1 MLCKLILVCLV
12 FWDGCGELERLGC
25 GARLWF
31 VAVFEGGAGVV
42 VEAVV
47 PGVEAWVVGLRVV
60 MWPGALVGVR
70 ALVGV
75 EGAHGVV
82 CGRVCDQ
89 MR

>member
-1 MLCKLILVCLV
+1 
-12 FWDGCGELERLGC
+12 
-25 GARLWF
+25 
-31 VAVFEGGAGVV
+31 
-42 VEAVV
+42 
-47 PGVEAWVVGLRVV
+47 VV